1 MKFTIRGE
9 HIALD
14 ALLKA
19 TGVAPSGGAARVMID
34 AGEVRVDGKVE
45 TRRRCK
51 LRPGQEV
58 RVAGAERI
66 VLEADAPVLPEQT
79 VPRRAG
85 PL

>member
-9 HIALD
+9 HVALD

-34 AGEVRVDGKVE
+34 AGEVRVDGRIE

-51 LRPGQEV
+51 LRPGQQV
-58 RVAGAERI
+58 RVAGVEPI
-66 VLEADAPVLPEQT
+66 VLEAGEPGGVPE
-79 VPRRAG
+79 RG
-85 PL
+85 